1 MLIKRREVLLG
12 LLGASVPVILS
23 SCVSEKTGSSSSP
36 SPATTGTIPEKIRI
50 GYQVI
55 PNPELLAKALGLTE
69 KAFADSK
76 VEYISFDSGR
86 DVNTAIA
93 AKGIDFGALGT
104 VPASVGIASGLPYQV
119 YFILDV
125 IGAAEALIA
134 KKGINSIAD
143 LKGKKVA
150 TPFGS
155 TAHFSLESLLVL
167 ENIPEKDLKIL
178 DLQPPDIVAAWQRG
192 DIDAS
197 YVWQPNLG
205 KLQKDGGTVLISSA
219 DLAQKGIITADLGVV
234 RTEFAGQYPDVV
246 KRYIAVLDEAVK
258 TYRSDPENAIKA
270 LAKELNITPEETA
283 AAVKELIWLDSS
295 EQRSPKYLGTPDN
308 PGDFARIL
316 KESAD
321 FAVSQKKITSAPDL
335 ATFQKS
341 LLTKAL

>member
-1 MLIKRREVLLG
+1 M
-12 LLGASVPVILS
+12 
-23 SCVSEKTGSSSSP
+23 
-36 SPATTGTIPEKIRI
+36 
-50 GYQVI
+50 
-55 PNPELLAKALGLTE
+55 
-69 KAFADSK
+69 
-76 VEYISFDSGR
+76 
-86 DVNTAIA
+86 
-93 AKGIDFGALGT
+93 
-104 VPASVGIASGLPYQV
+104 
-119 YFILDV
+119 
-125 IGAAEALIA
+125 
-134 KKGINSIAD
+134 
-143 LKGKKVA
+143 
-150 TPFGS
+150 
-155 TAHFSLESLLVL
+155 
-167 ENIPEKDLKIL
+167 KIL

-197 YVWQPNLG
+197 YVWQPNLS

-219 DLAQKGIITADLGVV
+219 DLAKKGIVTADLGVV

-295 EQRSPKYLGTPDN
+295 EQQSPKYLGTTDN

-321 FAVSQKKITSAPDL
+321 FAVNQKKITSAPDL
-335 ATFQKS
+335 AAFQKS

>member
-1 MLIKRREVLLG
+1 MPLKRREILLG
-12 LLGASVPVILS
+12 LLGASLPLVVS
-23 SCVSEKTGSSSSP
+23 SCVSEKTGSSSNP
-36 SPATTGTIPEKIRI
+36 SPPTTGTLPEKIRI

-55 PNPELLAKALGLTE
+55 PNPELLAKALGLAD
-69 KAFADSK
+69 KAFPDAK

-125 IGAAEALIA
+125 IGAAEALIV
-134 KKGINSIAD
+134 KKGIKSIAD

-155 TAHFSLESLLVL
+155 TAHFSLESLLAL

-197 YVWQPNLG
+197 YVWQPNLS

-219 DLAQKGIITADLGVV
+219 DLAKKGIITADLGVV
-234 RTEFAGQYPDVV
+234 RTEFAGQYPEVV

-295 EQRSPKYLGTPDN
+295 EQRSPKYLGTTDN

-321 FAVSQKKITSAPDL
+321 FAVNQKKITSAPDL
-335 ATFQKS
+335 AAFQKS